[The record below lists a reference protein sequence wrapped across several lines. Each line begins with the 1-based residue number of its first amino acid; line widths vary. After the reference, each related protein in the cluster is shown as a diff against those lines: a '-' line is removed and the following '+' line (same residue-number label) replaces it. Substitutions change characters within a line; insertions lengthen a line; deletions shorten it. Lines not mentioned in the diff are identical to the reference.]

1 MPMLSHVPDHPATG
15 DGATGDG
22 PRASTA
28 SPAGAGGETMT
39 MAGTDTGTGTAT
51 GRPGRAGR
59 LTGLLRRNWMF
70 TALLALSV
78 VPRVIVM
85 LGYQPAI
92 LFKLDT
98 YDYLW
103 DAAPLRP
110 DPINPNGYSLFLWL
124 VKPFHSFLLI
134 ATIQHV
140 LGLLSAVLVYAVLR
154 RYSVRPWIAALAT
167 VTILFDPGQLIL
179 EQIVLADLLAMV
191 LMIFAFCVLLLARDK
206 PSLVRVVIAG
216 LLMGASATVRP
227 TTLPLILFLAIY
239 LLVTRAG
246 WLRSVA
252 VLVAGVLP
260 LVAYMGWF
268 ASIYGSWNFT
278 NSNGLFLWSRTMT
291 FANCATINPPA
302 DLRALCPEV
311 QPRQQALPAGSGRL
325 LPKIYLWDHTAWMWT
340 SPAAGP
346 KDVRPDT
353 QAFTK
358 ANNDRALR
366 FALAA
371 IKAQPLSYARA
382 VGDDLATIFTSKDV
396 FLFPGRQPVLQGLGP
411 INRAYALAAVQAY
424 IGNTKG
430 IGPYLGRHFG
440 VRLHQPFAHWVR
452 VYQTYVFMPGPLFG
466 LLVAAGLAG
475 LLIPRRR
482 TGAGVML
489 WISAATVVMLPIAEH
504 EYTYRYVVPALP
516 LLCMTLALA
525 LAVRRGPASG
535 PGVAAAGAEGAGAG
549 SDLPP
554 DATMPV
560 PVLEGGPG
568 DTDLFTPRGDLP
580 KRTPRASQTGPMPA
594 IHNTGPIPAIGYDDD
609 LDARAPDDTSP
620 QGSIPG

>member
-1 MPMLSHVPDHPATG
+1 MLSHVPDHPAAG

-22 PRASTA
+22 PAAAAA
-28 SPAGAGGETMT
+28 SPAEAGGETLT
-39 MAGTDTGTGTAT
+39 GAGT
-51 GRPGRAGR
+51 GRPGPGGR
-59 LTGLLRRNWMF
+59 LAGLLRRNWLF
-70 TALLALSV
+70 TAVLLVSV
-78 VPRVIVM
+78 IPRVIVM

-103 DAAPLRP
+103 DAAHLQP

-134 ATIQHV
+134 AAIQHL
-140 LGLLSAVLVYAVLR
+140 LGLVSAVLVYAVLR
-154 RYSVRPWIAALAT
+154 RYNVRPWIATLAT
-167 VTILFDPGQLIL
+167 VTVLFDPGQLIL

-191 LMIFAFCVLLLARDK
+191 LMVIAFCVLLLARDK
-206 PSLVRVVIAG
+206 PSVLRVVIAG

-239 LLVTRAG
+239 LLITRAG

-252 VLVAGVLP
+252 TLVAGVLP
-260 LVAYMGWF
+260 IVAYMGWF
-268 ASIYGSWNFT
+268 ASVYGSWNFT

-291 FANCATINPPA
+291 FANCAKINPPA
-302 DLRALCPEV
+302 DLRALCPEN

-340 SPAAGP
+340 DPEAGP
-346 KDVRPDT
+346 KGLRPDT

-371 IKAQPLSYARA
+371 IKAQPLSFAHA
-382 VGDDLATIFTSKDV
+382 VADDMVTIFTSKDV

-411 INRAYALAAVQAY
+411 INRKYALAAVQRYA
-424 IGNTKG
+424 GSTEG

-452 VYQTYVFMPGPLFG
+452 IYQTYVFMPGPLFA

-482 TGAGVML
+482 TGAGVLL
-489 WISAATVVMLPIAEH
+489 WISAATIVILPIAEH
-504 EYTYRYVVPALP
+504 EYTYRYVIPALP

-525 LAVRRGPASG
+525 LRTQPR
-535 PGVAAAGAEGAGAG
+535 PGDGAALAGAGAG
-549 SDLPP
+549 TAGIAGPGDGLPP

-560 PVLEGGPG
+560 PVLDGGPG

-580 KRTPRASQTGPMPA
+580 KRTPRGSQTGPMPA
-594 IHNTGPIPAIGYDDD
+594 VHNTGPIPAIGYEDEFGD
-609 LDARAPDDTSP
+609 RAPDDTSP
-620 QGSIPG
+620 QGITPGQGG

>member
-1 MPMLSHVPDHPATG
+1 MLSHVPDHPATG
-15 DGATGDG
+15 DGAAGDD
-22 PRASTA
+22 PAAAAA
-28 SPAGAGGETMT
+28 SPAGAGGETL
-39 MAGTDTGTGTAT
+39 TGVVPR
-51 GRPGRAGR
+51 RPGPGGR
-59 LTGLLRRNWMF
+59 LAGLLRRNWLF
-70 TALLALSV
+70 TAVLLISV
-78 VPRVIVM
+78 IPRVIVM

-103 DAAPLRP
+103 DAAHLQP

-134 ATIQHV
+134 AAIQHV
-140 LGLLSAVLVYAVLR
+140 LGLVSAVLVYAVLR
-154 RYSVRPWIAALAT
+154 RYNVRPWIATAAT
-167 VTILFDPGQLIL
+167 VTVLFDPGQFIL

-191 LMIFAFCVLLLARDK
+191 LMVIAFCVLLLARDK
-206 PSLVRVVIAG
+206 PSVLRVVFAG

-227 TTLPLILFLAIY
+227 TTLPLILFLATY
-239 LLVTRAG
+239 LLLTRAG
-246 WLRSVA
+246 WLR
-252 VLVAGVLP
+252 AGAALLAGLLP
-260 LVAYMGWF
+260 IVAYMGWF
-268 ASIYGSWNFT
+268 ASVYGSFNFT

-291 FANCATINPPA
+291 FANCAKINPPA
-302 DLRALCPEV
+302 DLRPLCPEN

-340 SPAAGP
+340 DPAAGP
-346 KDVRPDT
+346 KGVRPDT
-353 QAFTK
+353 QAFTR

-371 IKAQPLSYARA
+371 IKAQPLSYAHA
-382 VGDDLATIFTSKDV
+382 VADDLTTIFTSKDV

-411 INRAYALAAVQAY
+411 FNKRYALAAVQAY
-424 IGNTKG
+424 AGSTKG

-452 VYQTYVFMPGPLFG
+452 IYQTYVFMPGPLFA

-482 TGAGVML
+482 TGAGVLL
-489 WISAATVVMLPIAEH
+489 WISAAVIVVLPIAEH
-504 EYTYRYVVPALP
+504 EYTYRYVIPALP

-525 LAVRRGPASG
+525 LRTKPG
-535 PGVAAAGAEGAGAG
+535 PGDAAALAGAGA
-549 SDLPP
+549 DRET

-560 PVLEGGPG
+560 PVLDGGPG
-568 DTDLFTPRGDLP
+568 DTDLFTPRADLP
-580 KRTPRASQTGPMPA
+580 KRTPRTSHTGPLPA
-594 IHNTGPIPAIGYDDD
+594 VHNTGPIPAIGYEDEFDG
-609 LDARAPDDTSP
+609 RAPDDTSP
-620 QGSIPG
+620 QGIAPGQGG

>member
-1 MPMLSHVPDHPATG
+1 MLSHVPDRPATG

-22 PRASTA
+22 PEAAAA
-28 SPAGAGGETMT
+28 SPDGAGGGET
-39 MAGTDTGTGTAT
+39 AASGGGTRGA
-51 GRPGRAGR
+51 R
-59 LTGLLRRNWMF
+59 LVSLLRRNWLF
-70 TALLALSV
+70 SAVLLISV
-78 VPRVIVM
+78 IPRVIVM
-85 LGYQPAI
+85 LGFQPAI

-103 DAAPLRP
+103 DAAHLQP

-134 ATIQHV
+134 AAIQHV

-154 RYSVRPWIAALAT
+154 RWGVRPWIATAAT
-167 VTILFDPGQLIL
+167 LTILFDPGQFIL

-191 LMIFAFCVLLLARDK
+191 LMVFAFCVLLLARDK
-206 PSLVRVVIAG
+206 PSLPRVIFAA

-227 TTLPLILFLAIY
+227 TTLPLILFLVIY

-246 WLRSVA
+246 
-252 VLVAGVLP
+252 LVRAGVALLAGLVP
-260 LVAYMGWF
+260 IVAYMGWF
-268 ASIYGSWNFT
+268 ASVYGSFNFT

-291 FANCATINPPA
+291 FANCAKINPAP
-302 DLRALCPEV
+302 DLRALCPEN
-311 QPRQQALPAGSGRL
+311 QPRQQALAAGSGRL

-340 SPAAGP
+340 DPAAGP
-346 KDVRPDT
+346 KGVRPDT

-371 IKAQPLSYARA
+371 IKAQPLSYAHA
-382 VGDDLATIFTSKDV
+382 VADDLTTIFTSKDV

-411 INRAYALAAVQAY
+411 INQKYALAAVQAY

-452 VYQTYVFMPGPLFG
+452 IYQTYVFMPGPLFG
-466 LLVAAGLAG
+466 VLVAAGLAG

-482 TGAGVML
+482 TGAGVLL
-489 WISAATVVMLPIAEH
+489 WISSVVVVVLPIAEH
-504 EYTYRYVVPALP
+504 EYTYRYVIPALP
-516 LLCMTLALA
+516 LLSMTLALA
-525 LAVRRGPASG
+525 FAARQRADSGPAL
-535 PGVAAAGAEGAGAG
+535 AGAGAG
-549 SDLPP
+549 TGGTGAVRAGDGLPP

-560 PVLEGGPG
+560 PVTGGGPG
-568 DTDLFTPRGDLP
+568 DTDLFTPRDLP
-580 KRTPRASQTGPMPA
+580 KRTPRASATGPMPA
-594 IHNTGPIPAIGYDDD
+594 IHNTGPIPAIGYEDSATPG
-609 LDARAPDDTSP
+609 LAPDDTSP
-620 QGSIPG
+620 QGITRAP